1 MAWDV
6 RTKNVTYDVI
16 PTINGVRGLANYGPT
31 AALFTLGP
39 NNTVQQYDVSNP
51 AMVANTQHLPAKR
64 VDTPMDTL
72 STSSAEPALTAE
84 TLAKHTGLENANLEK
99 NKSTVPKP
107 VFEKADNMR
116 REYSKAPSSGYGT
129 AFSSS
134 TRDRHTYAPRPPRSN
149 RSGTVTTFST
159 SSPGPSIAET
169 MNYGFSPRYAA
180 STTSAGSGRRPSR
193 LRNELLPDAPDE
205 PIKELF
211 PYTRSRVN
219 NVPFSPPR
227 RFDDPNLGLDELRK
241 QMLGVVFGW
250 EGDIADLIR
259 DERKLFSCSVY
270 LYRP

>member
-1 MAWDV
+1 M

-51 AMVANTQHLPAKR
+51 AMVANTQHLPIKR
-64 VDTPMDTL
+64 AEIPMETL
-72 STSSAEPALTAE
+72 STSTPPAEPALTAE
-84 TLAKHTGLENANLEK
+84 TLAKHTGLEIANQEK
-99 NKSTVPKP
+99 NNPTVSKSA
-107 VFEKADNMR
+107 FEKADNMR
-116 REYSKAPSSGYGT
+116 REYAKPPSSGYGT
-129 AFSSS
+129 TFSSS
-134 TRDRHTYAPRPPRSN
+134 TRDRHTYGRPSRSN

-193 LRNELLPDAPDE
+193 LRNELLPDSPDE

-259 DERKLFSCSVY
+259 DERKLSCY
-270 LYRP
+270 LYVLLIY